1 MAAATVGPLLES
13 EDEIAIAGGIF
24 YFARLFGRELS
35 QVIDTHYAEIA
46 PDWFSRIKMN
56 RLQNAEP
63 NYDDP
68 ADVRFLLAEAVGER
82 SAVGDAIPQFD
93 IRWRNQADALR
104 KKLNN
109 WFHNSLEPNIDTYL
123 LLIGMI
129 RELSAQSGLPL
140 TQSIVAAEQ
149 RAKAIKSKAY
159 EPAVH
164 TPATTATPSPA
175 LAPEDADAAKRVV
188 EKVKLIEKRPPI
200 GGEWSGPHGTR
211 KIRISRQTRDVTE
224 NGISIRNLLG
234 KDPDAVIEA
243 WLRYLPERQSG
254 EALIADDG
262 AVMAFKRGQAYLIG
276 WLGEEP
282 KHDGSNTTSL
292 QGFALPYSYIFT
304 GADVRDL
311 VSNKFLSKSAA
322 EPTRQLIAELNRNLA
337 EGQVFEATEYG
348 ELFLSDESGVPK
360 VLATVHK
367 GIWFPGHLPG

>member
-1 MAAATVGPLLES
+1 MATANVGLLLES

-35 QVIDTHYAEIA
+35 QVIDAHYAEIA
-46 PDWFSRIKMN
+46 PDWFSRIKLN

-68 ADVRFLLAEAVGER
+68 TDVRFLLSEAVGAR
-82 SAVGDAIPQFD
+82 SAVGDAIPKFD
-93 IRWRNQADALR
+93 LRWRNQADALR

-129 RELSAQSGLPL
+129 RELAAQSGLSL

-149 RAKAIKSKAY
+149 RARAIKAKSY
-159 EPAVH
+159 VPAAPSVAMA
-164 TPATTATPSPA
+164 ATSSPS
-175 LAPEDADAAKRVV
+175 LVPEDAAAAKKVV
-188 EKVKLIEKRPPI
+188 EKVKSIEKRPPI
-200 GGEWSGPHGTR
+200 GGEWTGPHGTR
-211 KIRISRQTRDVTE
+211 KIRISRQTREVTE
-224 NGISIRNLLG
+224 NGVSIRSLLG
-234 KDPDAVIEA
+234 SDPDAVVEA
-243 WLRYLPERQSG
+243 WLRYLPEHQSG
-254 EALIADDG
+254 EARIADDG

-282 KHDGSNTTSL
+282 KPEVAPSGGL

-304 GADVRDL
+304 GTDVREMA
-311 VSNKFLSKSAA
+311 SNSLLSKSAA
-322 EPTRQLIAELNRNLA
+322 EPTKNLIAELAKHLA
-337 EGQVFEATEYG
+337 SEQMFEATEYG
-348 ELFLSDESGVPK
+348 ELFVSDENGVPE

-367 GIWFPGHLPG
+367 GVWFPGHLPG